1 MVIPKDPL
9 ECFANK
15 EGLYYLELTWQY
27 PALGE
32 ANGGSTDP
40 WSINRK
46 TNSNTDSNFSTREQ
60 V

>member
-32 ANGGSTDP
+32 FRWDP
-40 WSINRK
+40 L
-46 TNSNTDSNFSTREQ
+46 TPG